1 MEIQSTS
8 RLQRNA
14 RQVRMDESASAQ
26 TAAKSNF
33 QKKKEDCIAL
43 SKQVLTM
50 LEEQSRRTREE
61 QERKKMEAQKEGGSS
76 ELDALSEKLKKM
88 AKCQRIAARIQAG
101 DKVPPED
108 ERYLMDHDA
117 QSYQM
122 ALALR
127 QPKRN
132 PKKWDTLLEKEDYEN
147 GSTESIESADSADDG
162 SDAPEASGTAE
173 C

>member
-1 MEIQSTS
+1 M
-8 RLQRNA
+8 
-14 RQVRMDESASAQ
+14 
-26 TAAKSNF
+26 
-33 QKKKEDCIAL
+33 
-43 SKQVLTM
+43 
-50 LEEQSRRTREE
+50 
-61 QERKKMEAQKEGGSS
+61 
-76 ELDALSEKLKKM
+76 SEKLKKM